1 MNTSNYKQEVID
13 AAIAGMVQGGFSL
26 DRAKTLIPL
35 LDRVFDSGYH
45 QCRQQYIDDTKYN
58 TQD

>member
-26 DRAKTLIPL
+26 ERANTLVAL
-35 LDRVFDSGYH
+35 LSRVFDAGYY
-45 QCRQQYIDDTKYN
+45 QCRQQYTDNNKYN
-58 TQD
+58 LQA